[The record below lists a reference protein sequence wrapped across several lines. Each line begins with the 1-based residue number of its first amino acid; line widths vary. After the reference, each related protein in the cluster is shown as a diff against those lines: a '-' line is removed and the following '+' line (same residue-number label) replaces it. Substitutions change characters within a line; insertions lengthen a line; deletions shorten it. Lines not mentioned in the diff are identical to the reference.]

1 VDHINR
7 IRKIGI
13 WIFILPVLI
22 LNLCLLISVNFQI
35 FENTIFVVD
44 QLGRISFTI
53 PYIDGGASISRV
65 ARTYP
70 AYLIF
75 KPGIIITAFLV
86 IKYWIAN
93 NSMAQTVNNHTKK
106 NYRFL
111 FFGVCSAIFLI
122 SHSIFLGISFE
133 YDLYK
138 FFRRFVLIAFIIFEI
153 VAQTMLVITLFK
165 IKNKIANFINKKV
178 LIAKIVLVSIL
189 IIVALGSLPILTSSG
204 HTEIKHAL
212 EWNFF
217 IGVMLFYL
225 LSFLFWKKVK
235 THVHTPEDA

>member
-1 VDHINR
+1 MDHINR

-93 NSMAQTVNNHTKK
+93 NSMAQTVNNHT
-106 NYRFL
+106 
-111 FFGVCSAIFLI
+111 
-122 SHSIFLGISFE
+122 
-133 YDLYK
+133 
-138 FFRRFVLIAFIIFEI
+138 
-153 VAQTMLVITLFK
+153 
-165 IKNKIANFINKKV
+165 
-178 LIAKIVLVSIL
+178 
-189 IIVALGSLPILTSSG
+189 
-204 HTEIKHAL
+204 
-212 EWNFF
+212 
-217 IGVMLFYL
+217 
-225 LSFLFWKKVK
+225 
-235 THVHTPEDA
+235 